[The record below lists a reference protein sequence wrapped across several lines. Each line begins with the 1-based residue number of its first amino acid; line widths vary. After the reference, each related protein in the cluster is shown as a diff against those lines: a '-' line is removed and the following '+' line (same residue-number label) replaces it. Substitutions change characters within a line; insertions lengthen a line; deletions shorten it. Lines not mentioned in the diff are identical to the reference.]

1 MEETGGSFT
10 GREFSARV
18 PWGGSST
25 PALDLTLTAK
35 LNLLLLPP
43 LLSTVTRLARSF
55 TCLIAAALWDKLER
69 RQTESIEHDANWQHA
84 LPTCC
89 LSTRLPLICTPA
101 TPNPPI
107 CTSIA
112 ACMLLDLFLTNF
124 IPYLL
129 ANLFLPRQTIGRW
142 CKMSCDLLFQL
153 NSSLF
158 VLSWTKTRGFQSF
171 PLQLSNLQEQES
183 GKKTT

>member
-1 MEETGGSFT
+1 MEETGESFT

-43 LLSTVTRLARSF
+43 LLSTVTRLALSF

-69 RQTESIEHDANWQHA
+69 RQTESIEHGANWQHD
-84 LPTCC
+84 LPGCC

-129 ANLFLPRQTIGRW
+129 ANLFLSRQTIGRW
-142 CKMSCDLLFQL
+142 RKRPVIF
-153 NSSLF
+153 SS
-158 VLSWTKTRGFQSF
+158 
-171 PLQLSNLQEQES
+171 N
-183 GKKTT
+183 